1 MGDKLNVI
9 ADGKSKKFCQNTS
22 PSVTAT
28 NKLKVVFS
36 SNKKVQ
42 SSGAVCTVEC
52 VGGSENSTP
61 GCICPE
67 IYSPVCGTDGQTYS
81 NNCKASCSNVQPA
94 CDGECPCQL
103 LEPVRMIDSNRL

>member
-1 MGDKLNVI
+1 MGIGGGMGGMGTRCACVSM
-9 ADGKSKKFCQNTS
+9 GGGPMPPTG
-22 PSVTAT
+22 
-28 NKLKVVFS
+28 
-36 SNKKVQ
+36 
-42 SSGAVCTVEC
+42 SGPNPPT
-52 VGGSENSTP
+52 GSGSGSGPQPPTGS

-81 NNCKASCSNVQPA
+81 TNCKASCSNVQPA